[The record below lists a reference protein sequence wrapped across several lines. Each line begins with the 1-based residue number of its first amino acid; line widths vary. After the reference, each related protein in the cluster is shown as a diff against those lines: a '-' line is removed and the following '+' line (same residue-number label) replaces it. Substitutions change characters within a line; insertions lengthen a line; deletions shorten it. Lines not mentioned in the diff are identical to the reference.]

1 MDTFKRPIWLL
12 AFVQGVLGFVW
23 LQAGWEKIT
32 DAGYLSGMG
41 KTLAAFASKNP
52 YGWYHDFLVNLAA
65 PNATLF
71 GVTVEV
77 GEVLVGL
84 GLLATAVMA
93 VLPLRHALA
102 LTGSILGTIAFAGG
116 ALMSINFWLA
126 AGWMSLSTAGENLV
140 MALIQLGFLA
150 AALIGLVQQAR
161 TEREET
167 VVSGLAITAATKA

>member
-1 MDTFKRPIWLL
+1 MDTFKRPVWLL
-12 AFVQGVLGFVW
+12 AFVQAVLGFAW

-32 DAGYLSGMG
+32 DAGYLSGLG

-52 YGWYHDFLVNLAA
+52 YGWYHDFLVNVAA
-65 PNATLF
+65 PHATLF

-77 GEVLVGL
+77 GETLVGL
-84 GLLATAVMA
+84 GLLATAVVA

-102 LTGSILGTIAFAGG
+102 QTGSILGTIALAGG

-126 AGWMSLSTAGENLV
+126 AGWMSVSTAGENMV

-161 TEREET
+161 TERTEIL
-167 VVSGLAITAATKA
+167 VRGIAITATTKA